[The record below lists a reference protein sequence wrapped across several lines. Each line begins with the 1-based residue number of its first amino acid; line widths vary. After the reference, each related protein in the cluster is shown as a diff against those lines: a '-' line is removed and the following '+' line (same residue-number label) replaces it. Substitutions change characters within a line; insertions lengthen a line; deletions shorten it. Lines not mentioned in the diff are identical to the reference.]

1 MDPPEKDPLMGDDA
15 NAASYGVDDDPYK
28 GKGINGELLG
38 ICSQNVRQGFI
49 RKVYG
54 ILLLQILVTTAGI
67 SLFVFSGNVK
77 SYVVANPWTFYL
89 AISINL
95 VTILSLACCAENAR
109 TYPKNMIFLSLFT
122 LSEAFLVGCISATYE
137 TDTVMIAFGMT
148 ACVVLGLTCFA
159 FQTKYDFTGMG
170 PYLFAALLSLIIFG
184 FFAAIFRS
192 RAGEMA
198 YAGLGVLI
206 FSLYLVYDTQLVI
219 GGEHKKF
226 QFSVDDYVF
235 AALNLYLDII
245 NLFLMILSLLG
256 DR

>member
-1 MDPPEKDPLMGDDA
+1 MH
-15 NAASYGVDDDPYK
+15 NA
-28 GKGINGELLG
+28 
-38 ICSQNVRQGFI
+38 
-49 RKVYG
+49 
-54 ILLLQILVTTAGI
+54 
-67 SLFVFSGNVK
+67 
-77 SYVVANPWTFYL
+77 WTFYL
-89 AISINL
+89 AISVNV
-95 VTILSLACCAENAR
+95 VTIISLACCAENAR
-109 TYPKNMIFLSLFT
+109 VYPRNMVFLGIFT
-122 LSEAFLVGCISATYE
+122 LSEAFLVGCISATYK

-148 ACVVLGLTCFA
+148 AAVVLGLTLFA

-184 FFAAIFRS
+184 FFSMLFRS
-192 RAGEMA
+192 RVGQMA

-219 GGEHKKF
+219 GGTHKKY

-245 NLFLMILSLLG
+245 NLFLMILALLG